1 MLIISVMEVTE
12 RMLLFCL
19 CVFFRDP
26 SLVVRPRVA
35 MSACLEAFAAPEVIE
50 DFYST
55 ALQAK
60 SVAQKLVK
68 YNGDNCMKSLY
79 NYCCSLVGRIEMSLL
94 LAFD

>member
-1 MLIISVMEVTE
+1 
-12 RMLLFCL
+12 
-19 CVFFRDP
+19 
-26 SLVVRPRVA
+26 

-68 YNGDNCMKSLY
+68 YNDDKSMKSLY
-79 NYCCSLVGRIEMSLL
+79 YYCCSLVGRIEMSLPF
-94 LAFD
+94 AFDWS

>member
-1 MLIISVMEVTE
+1 
-12 RMLLFCL
+12 MLLFCL
-19 CVFFRDP
+19 CFFFRDP

-68 YNGDNCMKSLY
+68 YSDDNYMKSLY
-79 NYCCSLVGRIEMSLL
+79 YYCCSLAGRIEMSLL
-94 LAFD
+94 LASD

>member
-1 MLIISVMEVTE
+1 M
-12 RMLLFCL
+12 C
-19 CVFFRDP
+19 FRDP

-68 YNGDNCMKSLY
+68 CNDDNCMKSLY
-79 NYCCSLVGRIEMSLL
+79 YYCCSLAGRIEMPLL